1 MTVNCENLFRLR
13 LVVGRVGEMD
23 RARWWNTQGQLS
35 TLGSDVLQRGF
46 RRTHHFA
53 QARSVFAI
61 AGHRCRDVYN
71 PPSSVTLW
79 SLPADVEDEFEL
91 RWEQWLDDA
100 DRWTPFFK
108 DLEGCSDD
116 LVSELRRRELVTD
129 NQIERV
135 TGFRRSAE
143 QRAVQVAAEFD
154 GTSDDIAMLALAFS
168 RGEVGKLAVPY
179 QRWSGGV

>member
-1 MTVNCENLFRLR
+1 MTLDCETILRLR

-23 RARWWNTQGQLS
+23 LAKWWNTQGQLS
-35 TLGSDVLQRGF
+35 ALGSSVLQRGF

-53 QARSVFAI
+53 QARSVFAV
-61 AGHRCRDVYN
+61 AGHRCRDMYD

-100 DRWTPFFK
+100 DRWAPFFK
-108 DLEGCSDD
+108 ELEDCRNDLAA
-116 LVSELRRRELVTD
+116 ELCRLELVTD
-129 NQIERV
+129 EQIERV
-135 TGFRRSAE
+135 TNFRRSAE
-143 QRAVQVAAEFD
+143 QRAVQLVGEFD

-168 RGEVGKLAVPY
+168 RGEVGRLTVPY
-179 QRWSGGV
+179 QRWSGGA

>member
-1 MTVNCENLFRLR
+1 MTVNCETLLRLR
-13 LVVGRVGEMD
+13 LVVGRIGEMD

-35 TLGSDVLQRGF
+35 ALGSFVLQRGF

-53 QARSVFAI
+53 QARSVFAV
-61 AGHRCRDVYN
+61 AGHRCKDVYD

-91 RWEQWLDDA
+91 RWEHWLDDA
-100 DRWTPFFK
+100 DRWVPFFK
-108 DLEGCSDD
+108 ELEDCSDD
-116 LVSELRRRELVTD
+116 LGAELCRLGLVTD
-129 NQIERV
+129 EQIERV

-143 QRAVQVAAEFD
+143 QRAVRLAGEFE
-154 GTSDDIAMLALAFS
+154 GSSDDIAMLALAFS

-179 QRWSGGV
+179 QRWSGGA